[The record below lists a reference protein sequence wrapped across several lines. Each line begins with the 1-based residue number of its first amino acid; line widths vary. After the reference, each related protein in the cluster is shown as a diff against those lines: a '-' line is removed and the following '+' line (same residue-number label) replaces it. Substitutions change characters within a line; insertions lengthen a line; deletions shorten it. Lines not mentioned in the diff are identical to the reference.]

1 MTPSASTVVRTM
13 CPMNCHPTLCGMLAE
28 VQDGHLIGVK
38 GDDDNPDSR
47 GFLCIRGQASR
58 EVFDNPARLLH
69 PLVRDSRS
77 DAFRQATWDEALDRI
92 ADSIAASPPAATA
105 IWPGHGTFTT
115 NYGTRISA
123 QLMMRFA
130 NFHGSQFWN
139 PTMICW
145 GLGAFGLGLTGMLET
160 NTKEDMGAHSQL
172 IVLWA
177 ANLASQPNTA
187 RHLMAAK
194 RRGAH
199 IVTIDVRHTEA
210 AAKSD
215 DVLLI
220 RPGTDTALA
229 LALMHVICREQLHD
243 AAFVAQHTVGF
254 DALAEHL
261 QACTPAWA
269 ADVTGIAAD
278 RIVAL
283 ARRYAQTRP
292 AMIVLGGSSMHKG
305 GNGWEAGRAIAC
317 LPGLTGNVGIAGGGF
332 GPRHGSGAH
341 GRGLGDIT
349 EPGRRLPG
357 TALPNQMSAVT
368 TAMQGGSIHN
378 LLLMGSNML
387 SSFADAHAVADGLAR
402 TRLVVS
408 YDLFLNDTAWRFAD
422 VVLPS
427 TAWLEELGCKATH
440 THLYLMAPALAP
452 AGQTRPLHWLFK
464 ELAQRLQ
471 LEGFFPWAT
480 DEALVNAVLD
490 HPSTGHATVESLRRS
505 AGIGELRVSH
515 IANPKLDF
523 DTPSRKIEFH
533 SAKAEALGLPALP
546 TFTPPSDAGDSNA
559 SSYPLQLTQGRTLTH
574 FHAFYN
580 NGRELPTLARREQE
594 PQLWLA
600 PADAAARQ
608 LADGAAIRVF
618 NQRGSMSARAHVTE
632 RMPPGTVWV
641 RDGWAELNQLTGSQA
656 VLPDHAVDA
665 FAFSAGQSRF
675 DARVEVQARPAAGA
689 PTAG

>member
-1 MTPSASTVVRTM
+1 
-13 CPMNCHPTLCGMLAE
+13 MLAE
-28 VQDGHLIGVK
+28 VRDGRLIGVK

-58 EVFDNPARLLH
+58 EVFDNPVRLLH
-69 PLVRDSRS
+69 PLVRDARN
-77 DAFRQATWDEALDRI
+77 DDLRRATWDEALERI
-92 ADSIAASPPAATA
+92 AGRIRRSPPAATA

-160 NTKEDMGAHSQL
+160 NTKEDMGEHSQL
-172 IVLWA
+172 ILLWA

-199 IVTIDVRHTEA
+199 VVTIDVRQTEA

-215 DVLLI
+215 EVLLI

-229 LALMHVICREQLHD
+229 LALMHVICKERRHD
-243 AAFVAQHTVGF
+243 AAFVEQHTVGF
-254 DALAEHL
+254 RQLAAHL
-261 QACTPAWA
+261 EAYTPAWA
-269 ADVTGIAAD
+269 SQVTGIAAD
-278 RIVAL
+278 RIVHL
-283 ARRYAQTRP
+283 ARRYAVTRP

-341 GRGLGDIT
+341 GRGLGNIT
-349 EPGRRLPG
+349 EPERRSPG
-357 TALPNQMSAVT
+357 TAVPSQMSAI
-368 TAMQGGSIHN
+368 TAALRNGSIHN

-387 SSFADAHAVADGLAR
+387 SSFSDANAVADGLAR
-402 TRLVVS
+402 TKLVVS
-408 YDLFLNDTAWRFAD
+408 YDLFLNDTARRFAD

-440 THLYLMAPALAP
+440 THLYLMEPALEP
-452 AGQTRPLHWLFK
+452 AGETRPLSWLFR
-464 ELAQRLQ
+464 ELAAQLQ
-471 LEGFFPWAT
+471 LDGFFPWET
-480 DEALVNAVLD
+480 DEALVDAVLD
-490 HPSTGHATVESLRRS
+490 HPSTGHATVASLRQS
-505 AGIGELRVSH
+505 GGIGALQISH
-515 IANPKLDF
+515 VANPTLNF
-523 DTPSRKIEFH
+523 DTQSRKIEFH
-533 SAKAEALGLPALP
+533 SARAESLGLPALP
-546 TFTPPSDAGDSNA
+546 TFTASAGAADLGA
-559 SSYPLQLTQGRTLTH
+559 STFPLLLTQGRTLTH
-574 FHAFYN
+574 FHSFYN
-580 NGRELPTLARREQE
+580 NGRELPTLAKREKE

-600 PADAAARQ
+600 PADALTRQ
-608 LADGAAIRVF
+608 LVDGAAIRVF
-618 NQRGSMSARAHVTE
+618 NQQGSMAARAHVTE
-632 RMPPGTVWV
+632 RMPIGAVWV
-641 RDGWAELNQLTGSQA
+641 RDGWPELNQLTSGNA
-656 VLPDHAVDA
+656 VLPDQAVEM
-665 FAFSAGQSRF
+665 FQFSAGQSSF
-675 DARVEVQARPAAGA
+675 DARVEVVAL
-689 PTAG
+689 

>member
-1 MTPSASTVVRTM
+1 M

-28 VQDGHLIGVK
+28 VQDGRLIGVK

-58 EVFDNPARLLH
+58 EIFDNPARLLH

-77 DAFRQATWDEALDRI
+77 DAFRHATWDEALDRI
-92 ADSIAASPPAATA
+92 AASIAASPAAATA
-105 IWPGHGTFTT
+105 TWPGHGTFTT
-115 NYGTRISA
+115 NYGTRVSA
-123 QLMMRFA
+123 QLMARFA

-160 NTKEDMGAHSQL
+160 NTKEDMGEHSQL

-199 IVTIDVRHTEA
+199 VVTIDVRHTEA

-215 DVLLI
+215 EVLLI

-229 LALMHVICREQLHD
+229 LALMHVICEESLHD
-243 AAFVAQHTVGF
+243 AEFVARHTVGF
-254 DALAEHL
+254 AALAVHL
-261 QACTPAWA
+261 KHFTPGWA
-269 ADVTGIAAD
+269 AGITGIASD

-341 GRGLGDIT
+341 GRGLGNIT
-349 EPGRRLPG
+349 EPGRRAPG
-357 TALPNQMSAVT
+357 TAMPNQMSAVIS
-368 TAMQGGSIHN
+368 ALKEGRVDN

-387 SSFADAHAVADGLAR
+387 SSFADANAVAEGLAR
-402 TRLVVS
+402 VRQVVS
-408 YDLFLNDTAWRFAD
+408 YDLFLNDTARRFAD

-440 THLYLMAPALAP
+440 THLYLMEPALPP
-452 AGQTRPLHWLFK
+452 AGQTRPLSWLFQQ
-464 ELAQRLQ
+464 LAQRLH
-471 LEGFFPWAT
+471 LDGFFPWAD

-490 HPSTGHATVESLRRS
+490 HPNTGHATVASLRRNS
-505 AGIGELRVSH
+505 GMAALQISH
-515 IANPKLDF
+515 VANPTLDF
-523 DTPSRKIEFH
+523 DTPSRRIEFF
-533 SAKAEALGLPALP
+533 SAKALSLGLPALP
-546 TFTPPSDAGDSNA
+546 GCTAASDADDAKPSA
-559 SSYPLQLTQGRTLTH
+559 YPLQLTQGRTLAH
-574 FHAFYN
+574 FHSFYN

-608 LADGAAIRVF
+608 VADGAAIRVF
-618 NQRGSMSARAHVTE
+618 NHRGSMLARAHVTE
-632 RMPPGTVWV
+632 HMPPGAVWM
-641 RDGWAELNQLTGSQA
+641 RDGWAGLNQLTGGA
-656 VLPDHAVDA
+656 PVLADPVVDA

-675 DARVEVQARPAAGA
+675 DARVEVAAM
-689 PTAG
+689 

>member
-1 MTPSASTVVRTM
+1 
-13 CPMNCHPTLCGMLAE
+13 MLAE
-28 VQDGHLIGVK
+28 VRDGRLISVK

-58 EVFDNPARLLH
+58 EVFDSPARLLH
-69 PLVRDSRS
+69 PLVRDART
-77 DAFRQATWDEALDRI
+77 DVLRRATWDEALDRI
-92 ADSIAASPPAATA
+92 AGSIRNSPPTATA

-160 NTKEDMGAHSQL
+160 NTKEDMGEHSQL

-187 RHLMAAK
+187 RHLIAAK

-199 IVTIDVRHTEA
+199 VVTIDVRQTEA

-229 LALMHVICREQLHD
+229 LALMHVICKERCHD
-243 AAFVAQHTVGF
+243 TAFVEQHIVGF
-254 DALAEHL
+254 HELAAHVEP
-261 QACTPAWA
+261 CTPAWA
-269 ADVTGIAAD
+269 AQVTGISAD
-278 RIVAL
+278 RIVEL
-283 ARRYAQTRP
+283 ARRYAATRP

-317 LPGLTGNVGIAGGGF
+317 LPGLTGNVGIAGGGL

-341 GRGLGDIT
+341 GRGLGNIT
-349 EPGRRLPG
+349 EPGRRPPG
-357 TALPNQMSAVT
+357 TSTPSQMST
-368 TAMQGGSIHN
+368 ITAALRDGSIHN

-387 SSFADAHAVADGLAR
+387 SSFSDSNAVAEGLAR
-402 TRLVVS
+402 TQMVVS
-408 YDLFLNDTAWRFAD
+408 YDLFLNDTARRFAD

-440 THLYLMAPALAP
+440 THLYLMEPALEP
-452 AGQTRPLHWLFK
+452 AGQTRPLSWLFK
-464 ELAQRLQ
+464 ELAGRLE
-471 LEGFFPWAT
+471 LDGFYPWET
-480 DEALVNAVLD
+480 DEALVDAVLD
-490 HPSTGHATVESLRRS
+490 HPSTGRATVASLRQS
-505 AGIGELRVSH
+505 GGIGALQISH
-515 IANPKLDF
+515 VANPTLVF
-523 DTPSRKIEFH
+523 DTPSRKIEFY
-533 SAKAEALGLPALP
+533 SARAESLGLPALP
-546 TFTPPSDAGDSNA
+546 TFTGSAGADSLETPTF
-559 SSYPLQLTQGRTLTH
+559 PLLLTQGRTLTH
-574 FHAFYN
+574 FHSFYN
-580 NGRELPTLARREQE
+580 NGRELPTLAKREKE

-608 LADGAAIRVF
+608 LIDGVAIRVF
-618 NQRGSMSARAHVTE
+618 NQRGSMAARAHVTE
-632 RMPPGTVWV
+632 RMPPGAVWV
-641 RDGWAELNQLTGSQA
+641 RDGWPELNQLTGGNA
-656 VLPDHAVDA
+656 VLPDLAVET
-665 FAFSAGQSRF
+665 FPFSAGQSSF
-675 DARVEVQARPAAGA
+675 DARVEVVAL
-689 PTAG
+689 

>member
-1 MTPSASTVVRTM
+1 
-13 CPMNCHPTLCGMLAE
+13 MLAE
-28 VQDGHLIGVK
+28 VRQGRLISVK

-58 EVFDNPARLLH
+58 EIFDNPARLLH
-69 PLVRDSRS
+69 PLVRDRRT
-77 DAFRQATWDEALDRI
+77 DELRRATWDEALHRI
-92 ADSIAASPPAATA
+92 AGSIRRSPPAATA

-160 NTKEDMGAHSQL
+160 NTKEDMGERSQL

-199 IVTIDVRHTEA
+199 VVTIDVRQTEA

-229 LALMHVICREQLHD
+229 LALMHVICKERRHD
-243 AAFVAQHTVGF
+243 AAFVEHYTVGF
-254 DALAEHL
+254 HQLVAHL
-261 QACTPAWA
+261 ESCTPAWA
-269 ADVTGIAAD
+269 AQVTGIAAD
-278 RIVAL
+278 RIIDL
-283 ARRYAQTRP
+283 ARRYAATRP

-341 GRGLGDIT
+341 GRGLGNIT
-349 EPGRRLPG
+349 EPGRRPPG
-357 TALPNQMSAVT
+357 TAIPSQMSAI
-368 TAMQGGSIHN
+368 TAALRNGSIHN

-387 SSFADAHAVADGLAR
+387 SSFSDANAVADGLAR
-402 TRLVVS
+402 TQMVVS
-408 YDLFLNDTAWRFAD
+408 YDLFLNDTARRFAD

-440 THLYLMAPALAP
+440 THLYLMEPALEP
-452 AGQTRPLHWLFK
+452 AGETRPLSWFLK
-464 ELAQRLQ
+464 ELAGQLQ
-471 LEGFFPWAT
+471 LDGFFPWET
-480 DEALVNAVLD
+480 EQALVDAILD
-490 HPSTGHATVESLRRS
+490 HPSTGHATVDSLRRS
-505 AGIGELRVSH
+505 GGIGALQISH
-515 IANPKLDF
+515 VANPKLDF
-523 DTPSRKIEFH
+523 DTPSRKIEFY
-533 SAKAEALGLPALP
+533 SARAESLGLPALP
-546 TFTPPSDAGDSNA
+546 TVTESAGADDLGASNF
-559 SSYPLQLTQGRTLTH
+559 PLLLTQGRTLTH
-574 FHAFYN
+574 FHSFYN
-580 NGRELPTLARREQE
+580 NGRELPTLAKREKE

-600 PADAAARQ
+600 PADAADRQ
-608 LADGAAIRVF
+608 LIDGAAIRVF
-618 NQRGSMSARAHVTE
+618 NQRGSMAARAHVTE
-632 RMPPGTVWV
+632 RMPPGAVWV
-641 RDGWAELNQLTGSQA
+641 RDGWPELNQLTCGNA
-656 VLPDHAVDA
+656 VLPDLAVEI
-665 FAFSAGQSRF
+665 FPFSAGQASF
-675 DARVEVQARPAAGA
+675 DARVEVVAL
-689 PTAG
+689 

>member
-1 MTPSASTVVRTM
+1 MSTSTSKVVRTM

-28 VQDGHLIGVK
+28 VRHDRLISVK

-58 EVFDNPARLLH
+58 EIFDNPARLLH
-69 PLVRDSRS
+69 PLVRDRRT
-77 DAFRQATWDEALDRI
+77 DELRRATWDEALHRI
-92 ADSIAASPPAATA
+92 AGSIRRSPPAATA

-160 NTKEDMGAHSQL
+160 NTKEDMGEHSQL

-199 IVTIDVRHTEA
+199 VVTIDVRQTEA

-215 DVLLI
+215 EVLLI

-229 LALMHVICREQLHD
+229 LALMHVICKERRHD
-243 AAFVAQHTVGF
+243 AAFVEQHTVGF
-254 DALAEHL
+254 DQLAAQLEVY
-261 QACTPAWA
+261 TPAWA
-269 ADVTGIAAD
+269 AQVTGIAAD
-278 RIVAL
+278 RIVDL
-283 ARRYAQTRP
+283 ARRYAGTRP

-341 GRGLGDIT
+341 GRGLGNIT
-349 EPGRRLPG
+349 EPGRRSPG
-357 TALPNQMSAVT
+357 AAIPSQMSAVT
-368 TAMQGGSIHN
+368 AALRDGSINN

-387 SSFADAHAVADGLAR
+387 SSFPDANSVADGLAR
-402 TRLVVS
+402 TQMVVS
-408 YDLFLNDTAWRFAD
+408 YDLFLNDTARQFAD

-427 TAWLEELGCKATH
+427 TAWLEELG
-440 THLYLMAPALAP
+440 
-452 AGQTRPLHWLFK
+452 
-464 ELAQRLQ
+464 
-471 LEGFFPWAT
+471 
-480 DEALVNAVLD
+480 
-490 HPSTGHATVESLRRS
+490 
-505 AGIGELRVSH
+505 
-515 IANPKLDF
+515 
-523 DTPSRKIEFH
+523 
-533 SAKAEALGLPALP
+533 
-546 TFTPPSDAGDSNA
+546 
-559 SSYPLQLTQGRTLTH
+559 
-574 FHAFYN
+574 
-580 NGRELPTLARREQE
+580 
-594 PQLWLA
+594 
-600 PADAAARQ
+600 
-608 LADGAAIRVF
+608 
-618 NQRGSMSARAHVTE
+618 
-632 RMPPGTVWV
+632 
-641 RDGWAELNQLTGSQA
+641 
-656 VLPDHAVDA
+656 
-665 FAFSAGQSRF
+665 
-675 DARVEVQARPAAGA
+675 
-689 PTAG
+689 